1 MSSRLGLFAPSKHPV
16 LSLRVQAE
24 SALPNRTQ
32 NQFEVLVR
40 HLVHRF
46 FHNELLASDDET
58 KRVMQLAYVHAL
70 PPAPFPRPYWPQ
82 VADHYFYVM
91 YAFILMGAAT
101 VYEWDLLFPDLLDVF
116 VLSVLPIS
124 SRRLFFARVLAL
136 AIFLALVLLGTSILG
151 TLFFPMITDQ
161 PHAGRL
167 FLGHAIAVIMS
178 GTFAAA
184 SFLALQGVLLNT
196 VGERVFRRITPILQG
211 GSIMLLLTVLLLY
224 PTLSH
229 SLESLLTSNISAV
242 RYFPPFWF
250 LGIYERVVQGPSTP
264 QIGRA

>member
-58 KRVMQLAYVHAL
+58 KRVMQLAYVVALPTLVVSLHLFPAYHAF

-101 VYEWDLLFPDLLDVF
+101 VYEWDLLFPDVLDIF
-116 VLSVLPIS
+116 VLSILPIS
-124 SRRLFFARVLAL
+124 TRRLFFARVLAL
-136 AIFLALVLLGTSILG
+136 AIFLALVLIGTSILG
-151 TLFFPMITDQ
+151 TLLFPLV
-161 PHAGRL
+161 AGL
-167 FLGHAIAVIMS
+167 PSLGSHLLGHAVAVLMS
-178 GTFAAA
+178 GAFTAGF
-184 SFLALQGVLLNT
+184 FL
-196 VGERVFRRITPILQG
+196 
-211 GSIMLLLTVLLLY
+211 
-224 PTLSH
+224 
-229 SLESLLTSNISAV
+229 
-242 RYFPPFWF
+242 
-250 LGIYERVVQGPSTP
+250 
-264 QIGRA
+264 